1 MLEAIEAS
9 PDTLHQ
15 SWIKG
20 LTKDDKIWFQSIVTA
35 LSNGNRLHLG
45 LPYCDQF
52 LWKMIQM
59 GYTDGR
65 PEDRPWDAS
74 TRAMRYGAILGDRI
88 QSNVEIERKRVSVD
102 SLLML
107 TSNLSLV
114 LLRGIAWKPRLR
126 P

>member
-9 PDTLHQ
+9 PDTLHR

-20 LTKDDKIWFQSIVTA
+20 LTKDDEIWFQSIVTA
-35 LSNGNRLHLG
+35 LSNGQRLHLG

-88 QSNVEIERKRVSVD
+88 QANVEIERKRVSFN
-102 SLLML
+102 SLSVS
-107 TSNLSLV
+107 TSDLALV
-114 LLRGIAWKPRLR
+114 HPRAIAWRLR
-126 P
+126 